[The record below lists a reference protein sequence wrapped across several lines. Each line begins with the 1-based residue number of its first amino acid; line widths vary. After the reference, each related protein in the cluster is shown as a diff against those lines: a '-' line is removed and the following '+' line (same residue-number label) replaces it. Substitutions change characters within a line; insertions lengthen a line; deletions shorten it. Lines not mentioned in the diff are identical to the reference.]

1 MASSVTQTA
10 RFSRRSL
17 LRGGLMLGPM
27 AALPGV
33 LGSCSA
39 LGLGDTL
46 GDIQDAGVV
55 RAGYADER
63 PFAYEQNG
71 ELTGAV
77 VAVHRAVFDSLGNVD
92 VEGVLVPFRNLIG
105 GLNDGSFDVVMA
117 GMFVTEDRCDL
128 AAFADPTYCSRS
140 ALLVRRGNPK
150 DLSDYA
156 SVAANGATLG
166 VLGGAVE
173 EGYAT
178 ESGVSDDAIV
188 HVGDQDEGLAK
199 VASGQIDAFTL
210 TSISL
215 RTLLASAGP
224 EETPTSPGQAP
235 DEHIADR
242 VELLEP
248 FEPVVDGEPQRGCGA
263 AVFRQT
269 DEDLLAAYNE
279 ELAALI
285 EEGRLLA
292 LMEPFGFTE
301 GDLPDPDVTADELC
315 ETEGVSGSGVDPGP
329 R

>member
-27 AALPGV
+27 AAFPGV

-39 LGLGDTL
+39 LGFGDTL

-77 VAVHRAVFDSLGNVD
+77 VAVHRAVFDRLGSVD

-128 AAFADPTYCSRS
+128 AAFAEPTYCSRS

-156 SVAANGATLG
+156 SVAANNASLG

-215 RTLLASAGP
+215 RTLLDSAGH
-224 EETPTSPGQAP
+224 E
-235 DEHIADR
+235 DENNANR

-269 DEDLLAAYNE
+269 DEELLAAYNE